1 MLRVVVTGASGLIGD
16 ALCEALLAR
25 GDDVVGLSRDP
36 DRAAKEA
43 PKVNWHRWDATS
55 ERPPQEALAG
65 ADAIVNLI
73 GESLDQRLTND
84 AKRRILESREVATR
98 NLVSALAG
106 MEERPAALVSQSAV
120 GYYGEHGTDEIDE
133 STGPGEDFPARVCQ
147 AWETAA
153 KGGEE
158 LGVRVAIT
166 RSGPVLTPEG
176 GLLKRLLLPF
186 RLGLGG
192 PLAGG
197 EQYMPWIHIEDEVG
211 MLTWAIDNEKARG
224 AINAIAPS
232 PVTNREFAKALGAVL
247 RRPALLPTPRFAI
260 SAALGS
266 ELAEAVT
273 VSLRVIP
280 KRALELGY
288 SFQHPELEPA
298 LRDLLD

>member
-1 MLRVVVTGASGLIGD
+1 MKRVVVTGASGLIGD

-36 DRAAKEA
+36 DRAAEDA

-55 ERPPQEALAG
+55 ERPPEEALTG
-65 ADAIVNLI
+65 ANAVVNLV
-73 GESLDQRLTND
+73 GESLDQRLTDD

-106 MEERPAALVSQSAV
+106 MEERPGALVSQSAV
-120 GYYGEHGTDEIDE
+120 GYYGEHGEEEIDE
-133 STGPGEDFPARVCQ
+133 STEPGEDFPARVCQ
-147 AWETAA
+147 AWEAAA

-158 LGVRVAIT
+158 LGVRVVIT

-176 GLLKRLLLPF
+176 GLLKRVLLPF

-211 MLTWAIDNEKARG
+211 LLTWAIDNEKARG

-232 PVTNREFAKALGAVL
+232 PVTNREFAKTLGTVL
-247 RRPALLPTPRFAI
+247 HRPALLPTPRFAI
-260 SAALGS
+260 SAAMGS

-273 VSLRVIP
+273 VSMRVIP